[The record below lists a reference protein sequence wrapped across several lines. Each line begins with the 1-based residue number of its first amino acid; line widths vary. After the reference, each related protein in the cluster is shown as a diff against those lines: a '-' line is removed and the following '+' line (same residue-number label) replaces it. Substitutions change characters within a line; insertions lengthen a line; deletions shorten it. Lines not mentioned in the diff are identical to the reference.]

1 MHFLFPSCTSPSIPC
16 ALLHSSRSPASSAAC
31 RSNNR
36 ATSLISFQHHF
47 YANSRS
53 LLQFNGLQNDILNQ
67 VILKWLNAVR
77 GYRIMAFL
85 ECLLGNDVMGYPY
98 HFFSH
103 SGASKYDACLE
114 KGICFS
120 FSPC

>member
-1 MHFLFPSCTSPSIPC
+1 
-16 ALLHSSRSPASSAAC
+16 
-31 RSNNR
+31 
-36 ATSLISFQHHF
+36 
-47 YANSRS
+47 
-53 LLQFNGLQNDILNQ
+53 
-67 VILKWLNAVR
+67 
-77 GYRIMAFL
+77 MAFL

-120 FSPC
+120 FVHIADTNLKAVSTQL